1 MDESQTTADGSDEIR
16 DAMCAAPTGA
26 SDIFCLS
33 YVQLCG
39 ISYDVDVSGIPDAV
53 AARGNVQTWSLQGQ
67 WSCVWGPVLDEHE
80 ANLVYVAAY
89 HNVPGG
95 APTAF
100 VVVLRGTDVTDD
112 VWGDFKEAFED
123 LAGWRQ
129 DVPPWL
135 SDPGILV
142 SEGVLD
148 ALTTVVGLSS
158 NGETVAGFLARQLG
172 PDSNSNPVLV
182 VTGHSL
188 GGCITTVMAPWLL
201 TSLIAAGKPV
211 RTVPATFAAPTA
223 GNQAYADYLGRTFLY
238 APRYYTDLDAV
249 PRGWAQLDSIKT
261 IYDAQGVSTP
271 WVVDGTIDGFLW
283 LLGEYGATYCQPRGA
298 RPLEG
303 VFCDGL
309 SWYEQIGAQHDHN
322 NYILQLKG
330 QQPTCPISARPRN
343 RRWTRAEREAALGA
357 ETATGCDGATGA
369 AAQPPL
375 PE

>member
-1 MDESQTTADGSDEIR
+1 MDDIQTTADESADLK
-16 DAMCAAPTGA
+16 DAICSPPTGA

-39 ISYDVDVSGIPDAV
+39 ISYDVHINGIPHAV
-53 AARGNVQTWSLQGQ
+53 AAPGNVETWSPQGQ

-89 HNVPGG
+89 HSAPGG

-100 VVVLRGTDVTDD
+100 VVVVRGTDVTDD

-129 DVPPWL
+129 ETPPWL

-148 ALTTVVGLSS
+148 ALTTVTGLRW

-172 PDSNSNPVLV
+172 ADSSRNPVVV

-188 GGCITTVMAPWLL
+188 GGCVTTVLAPWLL
-201 TSLIAAGKPV
+201 TSLTAAGKPA
-211 RTVPATFAAPTA
+211 RMVPATFAAPTA
-223 GNQAYADYLGRTFLY
+223 GNHAYADYLNRTFPY

-249 PRGWAQLDSIKT
+249 PRGWAQLDSIKS
-261 IYDAQGVSTP
+261 IYDAQGLSTP

-283 LLGEYGATYCQPRGA
+283 LLGEYGATYTQPRGA
-298 RPLEG
+298 RPLTG
-303 VFCDGL
+303 VFCNGL

-330 QQPTCPISARPRN
+330 ELPTCPVSARPRN
-343 RRWTRAEREAALGA
+343 RRWTPEERAAALAA
-357 ETATGCDGATGA
+357 EKAAGCDDSAGAPA
-369 AAQPPL
+369 EPP
-375 PE
+375 PRA